1 MSNRHIK
8 KIKKSLDAKGLDILI
23 PAAGLGKRMKSH
35 GPKSLIPIKYGQR
48 ILDRQVNLID
58 DYFKKYNL
66 VIVCGFEADKLI
78 AESPAEAIKIENE
91 LYENTNVARSISLG
105 LRAIPSSKRLLLI
118 NGDLVFTDNMIGAM
132 SYDYSCIFVSEQC
145 MGDGEVGCII
155 NEKGHLENLM
165 YDLPVKWCQV
175 AYFQG
180 KELEELRNIA
190 CQRKN
195 KKLFTFEIINKII
208 DRGGTF
214 KCMKNPS
221 VKVIDVDTSKDIKR
235 AKEII

>member
-1 MSNRHIK
+1 MRNRHVR
-8 KIKKSLDAKGLDILI
+8 KIKKSLDIDSLDIMI
-23 PAAGLGKRMKSH
+23 PAAGMGKRMKSY
-35 GPKSLIPIKYGQR
+35 GPKSLISIKYGER
-48 ILDRQVNLID
+48 ILDRQVSIID
-58 DYFKKYNL
+58 DYFNDYSL
-66 VIVCGFEADKLI
+66 VIICGFEADKLI
-78 AESPAEAIKIENE
+78 SEAPANAIKVENE
-91 LYENTNVARSISLG
+91 LYENTNVARSIGLG
-105 LRAIPSSKRLLLI
+105 LRSIPSSDRLLLI
-118 NGDLVFTDNMIGAM
+118 NGDLVFTKNIMSSM
-132 SYDYSCIFVSEQC
+132 SYDRSCIFVSDKH

-155 NEKGHLENLM
+155 NNKGYLENLM
-165 YDLPVKWCQV
+165 YDLPMKWCQI

-208 DRGGTF
+208 DEGGMF
-214 KCMKNPS
+214 KCIDDPS

>member
-1 MSNRHIK
+1 M
-8 KIKKSLDAKGLDILI
+8 I

-48 ILDRQVNLID
+48 ILDRQVSLID
-58 DYFKKYNL
+58 DHFKDYNL
-66 VIVCGFEADKLI
+66 VIICGFEADKLI
-78 AESPAEAIKIENE
+78 DESPTNAIKVENE
-91 LYENTNVARSISLG
+91 LYENTNVARSIGLG
-105 LRAIPSSKRLLLI
+105 LRAIPSSDRLLLI
-118 NGDLVFTDNMIGAM
+118 NGDLVFTNNMIGSM
-132 SYDYSCIFVSEQC
+132 SYDYSCLLVSDKF

-155 NEKGHLENLM
+155 NKKGYLENLM
-165 YDLPVKWCQV
+165 YDLPVKWCQI

-195 KKLFTFEIINKII
+195 KKLFAFEIINKII
-208 DRGGTF
+208 DKGGSF
-214 KCMKNPS
+214 KCIDDPS

>member
-1 MSNRHIK
+1 MRNRHVR
-8 KIKKSLDAKGLDILI
+8 KIKKSLDIDSLDIII
-23 PAAGLGKRMKSH
+23 PAAGMGKRMKSH

-58 DYFKKYNL
+58 DYFKNYNL
-66 VIVCGFEADKLI
+66 VIICGFEADKLI
-78 AESPAEAIKIENE
+78 AEAPASAIKIENE
-91 LYENTNVARSISLG
+91 LYENTNVARSIGLG
-105 LRAIPSSKRLLLI
+105 LRSIPSSHRLLLI
-118 NGDLVFTDNMIGAM
+118 NGDLVFTKNMMGSM
-132 SYDYSCIFVSEQC
+132 SYDSSCLLVSDKH

-155 NEKGHLENLM
+155 NKKGYLENLM
-165 YDLPVKWCQV
+165 YDLPMKWCQI

-208 DRGGTF
+208 DKGGIF
-214 KCMKNPS
+214 KCIDNPS

>member
-1 MSNRHIK
+1 MSHRHIK
-8 KIKKSLDAKGLDILI
+8 KIKKSLSTGFLDIMI

-48 ILDRQVNLID
+48 ILDRQV
-58 DYFKKYNL
+58 
-66 VIVCGFEADKLI
+66 
-78 AESPAEAIKIENE
+78 
-91 LYENTNVARSISLG
+91 SL
-105 LRAIPSSKRLLLI
+105 
-118 NGDLVFTDNMIGAM
+118 
-132 SYDYSCIFVSEQC
+132 

-155 NEKGHLENLM
+155 NKKGYLENLM
-165 YDLPVKWCQV
+165 YDLPVKWCQI

-195 KKLFTFEIINKII
+195 KKLFAFEIINKII
-208 DRGGTF
+208 DEGGMF
-214 KCMKNPS
+214 KCIDDPS

>member
-1 MSNRHIK
+1 MSNRYIK
-8 KIKKSLDAKGLDILI
+8 KIKKSLDTKGLDIMI

-35 GPKSLIPIKYGQR
+35 GPKSLISIKYGQR
-48 ILDRQVNLID
+48 ILDRQVSLID
-58 DYFKKYNL
+58 DYFTTYNL

-78 AESPAEAIKIENE
+78 AESPTSAIKVENE
-91 LYENTNVARSISLG
+91 LYENTNVARSIGLG
-105 LRAIPSSKRLLLI
+105 LRAIPSSDRLLLI
-118 NGDLVFTDNMIGAM
+118 NGDLVFTNNMIGAM
-132 SYDYSCIFVSEQC
+132 SYDCSCIFVSDKF

-155 NEKGHLENLM
+155 NKKGYLENLM
-165 YDLPVKWCQV
+165 YDLPVKWCQI

-208 DRGGTF
+208 DNGGSF
-214 KCMKNPS
+214 KCLDDPS

-235 AKEII
+235 AKGII

>member
-1 MSNRHIK
+1 MNNRYIK
-8 KIKKSLDAKGLDILI
+8 KIKKSLDTKGLDIMI

-35 GPKSLIPIKYGQR
+35 GPKSLISIKYGQR
-48 ILDRQVNLID
+48 ILDRQVSLID
-58 DYFKKYNL
+58 DYF
-66 VIVCGFEADKLI
+66 I
-78 AESPAEAIKIENE
+78 AESPTNAIKVENE
-91 LYENTNVARSISLG
+91 LYENTNVARSIGLG
-105 LRAIPSSKRLLLI
+105 LRAIPSSDRLLLI
-118 NGDLVFTDNMIGAM
+118 NGDLVFTNNMIGAM
-132 SYDYSCIFVSEQC
+132 SYDCSCIFVSDKF

-155 NEKGHLENLM
+155 NKKGYLENLM
-165 YDLPVKWCQV
+165 YDLPVKWCQI

-208 DRGGTF
+208 DNGGSF
-214 KCMKNPS
+214 KCLDDPS